1 VSGIAFLILA
11 VLTIGAAL
19 MVVLHRNPVY
29 SALGLVSTLFLLAMF
44 FIGLDAH
51 LVAALQ
57 IIVYAGAIVVLF
69 LFVIMLLN
77 LQVEPRSTGGP
88 LQVGIAAVGG
98 LLLAGVILAALHRVP
113 PMAAPTVDAGFGGT
127 APLGERLFTAFL
139 LPFELTSILLLVAI
153 VGAVVL
159 GKKRGV

>member
-1 VSGIAFLILA
+1 VSTLA
-11 VLTIGAAL
+11 YLVVAALTIGAAL
-19 MVVLHRNPVY
+19 MVVVHRNPVY
-29 SALGLVSTLFLLAMF
+29 SALCLVTTLFMLAML

-88 LQVGIAAVGG
+88 FAVAAAALGG
-98 LLLAGVILAALHRVP
+98 LALAGGVLATLRRVP
-113 PMAAPTVDAGFGGT
+113 PSAVPTVDAGFGGT

-153 VGAVVL
+153 VGAVVI